1 MNLTRLFGAGLTL
14 AALFTPFAFAGTSTD
29 LADQASE
36 YFASQA
42 TPAAVAD
49 PWLRNVLNLQNKVDY
64 HEPLATATFLMTH
77 NSYNASAYRSA
88 FAYIDPNQKLSIGQ
102 QLDAGVRSLE
112 LDVHRFFSMSGWP
125 WQWKNRL
132 LLCHGQDN
140 HLGCSPYDRKLE
152 AGIDEIK
159 TWLDKSENQQE
170 VIVVYI
176 EDHIDDRYSELVS
189 IITQRLGNKIYRPTA
204 AGGCQGI
211 PMHISKQTVLDA
223 GKQMLLMGAS
233 EVCGSNSGW
242 DAWAFAGVGDRLNG
256 YPTGDVENVDGVQC
270 DFTRSFYDRY
280 WVRFYEDRTLL
291 SSLFADPDRIDAN
304 AATLLQKCGAN
315 LIGFDKLSQTDA
327 RLHASVWS
335 WDAGQPS
342 ATDDNENCAQSQAN
356 ARFHGQACTEVVRY
370 ACHKPGSHEW
380 YVTQA
385 AGIWSEGVD
394 ICERETN
401 GQFVFA
407 VPTNGH
413 DNEQLRIIKQQ
424 QAVERVWLNLHN
436 QNAAHQWQANLP

>member
-1 MNLTRLFGAGLTL
+1 M
-14 AALFTPFAFAGTSTD
+14 AALCTSFAFAGTSTE

-42 TPAAVAD
+42 TPAAVVD

-189 IITQRLGNKIYRPTA
+189 IITQRLGSKIYRPNAT
-204 AGGCQGI
+204 GGCQGI
-211 PMHISKQTVLDA
+211 PMHISKQTLLDA
-223 GKQMLLMGAS
+223 GKQVLLMGAS
-233 EVCGSNSGW
+233 EVCSSNSGW
-242 DAWAFAGVGDRLNG
+242 DSWAFAGVGDRLSG
-256 YPTGDVENVDGVQC
+256 YPTGDIENVDGVQC
-270 DFTRSFYDRY
+270 DFARSFYDRF

-291 SSLFADPDRIDAN
+291 SSLFADPDRIDDN
-304 AATLLQKCGAN
+304 AATWLQKCGAN
-315 LIGFDKLSQTDA
+315 LIGFDKLVQTDT

-335 WDAGQPS
+335 WDTDQPS
-342 ATDDNENCAQSQAN
+342 DTNGSENCALSQPN
-356 ARFHGQACTEVVRY
+356 ARFHDQACTEVARY
-370 ACHKPGSHEW
+370 ACRKPGTHEW
-380 YVTQA
+380 YVTQT
-385 AGIWSEGVD
+385 AGIWNEGGD
-394 ICERETN
+394 TCQRETN
-401 GQFVFA
+401 GAFVFA
-407 VPTNGH
+407 VPTNGY
-413 DNEQLRIIKQQ
+413 DNEQLRTLKQQ
-424 QAVERVWLNLHN
+424 NAVERVWLNLHD
-436 QNAAHQWQANLP
+436 QNTEHQWQANLP

>member
-1 MNLTRLFGAGLTL
+1 MNLTRLLGAGLTI
-14 AALFTPFAFAGTSTD
+14 AALCTPFAFAGASTD
-29 LADQASE
+29 LADQASA

-42 TPAAVAD
+42 TPAAIAD

-64 HEPLATATFLMTH
+64 QEPLATATFLMTH

-189 IITQRLGNKIYRPTA
+189 IITQRLGNKIYRPSVT
-204 AGGCQGI
+204 GGCQGI
-211 PMHISKQTVLDA
+211 PMHISKQTLLDA
-223 GKQMLLMGAS
+223 GKQVLLMGAS

-242 DAWAFAGVGDRLNG
+242 DSWAFAGVWDRLNG
-256 YPTGDVENVDGVQC
+256 YPTGDIENVDGVQC
-270 DFTRSFYDRY
+270 DFTRAFYDRY

-291 SSLFADPDRIDAN
+291 SSLFADPDRIDDN
-304 AATLLQKCGAN
+304 AATWLQKCGAN
-315 LIGFDKLSQTDA
+315 LIGFDKLVPTDT

-335 WDAGQPS
+335 WDTDQPS
-342 ATDDNENCAQSQAN
+342 DTDASENCALSQAN
-356 ARFHGQACTEVVRY
+356 ARFHDQACTEVARY
-370 ACHKPGSHEW
+370 ACRKPGSHEW
-380 YVTQA
+380 FVTQT
-385 AGIWSEGVD
+385 AGIWSEGGD
-394 ICERETN
+394 TCQRETN
-401 GQFVFA
+401 GAFAFA
-407 VPTNGH
+407 VPTNGY
-413 DNEQLRIIKQQ
+413 DNEQLRIVKQQ
-424 QAVERVWLNLHN
+424 QAVERVWLNLHD
-436 QNAAHQWQANLP
+436 QNTEHQWHANLP